1 MANPRVLEVDT
12 AMGGVWVF
20 GQLTPQS
27 LMWLGFDGFLHRKT
41 MGKPWENHR
50 KMAVEWDLPS
60 GQHLHKNELGEIT
73 MLFHGRIT
81 SSRLGHFQLRTSE
94 GLFVFRF
101 FLSIFITR

>member
-1 MANPRVLEVDT
+1 MANPRILEVDT

-73 MLFHGRIT
+73 MLF
-81 SSRLGHFQLRTSE
+81 SWEDSRHLDWD
-94 GLFVFRF
+94 
-101 FLSIFITR
+101 IFNCAPQRVCL